1 MKKLFILTVVGLFL
15 AISAIDAHIIN
26 FIPLPQEV
34 IYNEG
39 SFLMK
44 TGLTINPA
52 SADKFNVEYL
62 KKHLDRVFD
71 FSVEIKNVSD
81 AQIIFVK
88 DASLKNEEYRLLV
101 DDKGITITS
110 KDKAGEFYAIQTL
123 FQMMPAG
130 IYKDV
135 TGPDR
140 MLCKEY
146 NLQKIVISDYP
157 RFEYRG
163 NMLDVSRTFFDKEYI
178 IRHLEWLA
186 YHKIN
191 KFHIHLADDN
201 GWRVEIKKYTLLT
214 EKGAW
219 RGYGEVLPPSF
230 NSGKAR
236 YGGFY
241 TQEDIKEIVAFASDR
256 NIEVIPEIDLPGHS
270 KSVTASYPQV
280 LCESV
285 GNYES
290 VQGEDKNVF
299 CVGNED
305 NYKMLDNIMKE
316 IAKLFPSEYIHIG
329 GDEVVMKSWMEC
341 PKCQALMKKEGMTEP
356 KQLLGYFVRRMEKIL
371 QKYGKKLAG
380 WDEITDDGELQPTSR
395 VYAWRRMHTG
405 LKAVQQGRPTIMQI
419 AEYCYI
425 DMKQSPVERGH
436 NWAAIVTAEK
446 MYSFDPIG
454 SFDLTE
460 EQKKLIVGPQAGL
473 WAEMLILPPHF
484 AEYQL
489 YPRLCILAEIG
500 WTNQELRNYQD
511 FDNRLTLS
519 HYERL
524 YNMGIA
530 FRLPYP
536 EVKMEGNV
544 VNVKAARP
552 TLEVRYTFDGSEP
565 TISSPLLI
573 NNTIITDTPEK
584 LRFATFFATNK
595 SMTVQVPGA
604 IKYLTPALKV
614 TTSMEH
620 NKRATAERLEDND
633 FSTYFRSA
641 QAPVSG
647 DWMLFNLDEAIEC
660 KKITVQTNIPVTDF
674 WGITD
679 GHVEYSYNG
688 VDFINAGEFD
698 INNRVIIT
706 NIAAPV
712 KAVKILVD
720 GPGEMKA
727 IAVQDLRIE

>member
-1 MKKLFILTVVGLFL
+1 MIITGLCL
-15 AISAIDAHIIN
+15 ALGVANGQNIN

-34 IYNEG
+34 NYTCG
-39 SFLMK
+39 QYVMK
-44 TGLTINPA
+44 TGFSINPDG
-52 SADKFNVEYL
+52 ADKFNVEYL
-62 KKHLDRVFD
+62 KQHLDRVFD
-71 FSVEIKNVSD
+71 FEVAIKKNTTQQCVVF
-81 AQIIFVK
+81 QK
-88 DASLKNEEYRLLV
+88 DASLKAEEYRLIV
-101 DDKGITITS
+101 NDNGVKIVS
-110 KDKAGEFYAIQTL
+110 SSKAGEFYAIQTL

-135 TGPDR
+135 TGPNR
-140 MLCKEY
+140 LLLKEY
-146 NLQKIVISDYP
+146 QLQKIEIKDYP

-163 NMLDVSRTFFDKEYI
+163 NMLDVSRTFFDKDFI

-201 GWRVEIKKYTLLT
+201 GWRVEIKKYPLLT

-219 RGYGEVLPPSF
+219 RGYDEVLVPSY

-241 TQEDIKEIVAFASDR
+241 TQSDIKEIVAFAAER

-270 KSVTASYPQV
+270 KSVTASYPEV

-285 GNYES
+285 GDYES
-290 VQGEDKNVF
+290 VQGEGKNVF

-316 IAKLFPSEYIHIG
+316 ISKLFPSEYIHIG

-341 PKCQALMKKEGMTEP
+341 PKCQALMKKEGFTEP

-371 QKYGKKLAG
+371 HKHGKKLAG
-380 WDEITDDGELQPTSR
+380 WDEITDDGSLEPTSR
-395 VYAWRRMHTG
+395 VYAWRRMSTG
-405 LKAVQQGRPTIMQI
+405 LKAVQQGRSTVMQI
-419 AEYCYI
+419 AEYLYI
-425 DMKQSPVERGH
+425 DMKQSPIERGH
-436 NWAAIVTAEK
+436 NWADIVTAEK

-454 SFDLTE
+454 SFELSDE
-460 EQKKLIVGPQAGL
+460 ERKHILGPQAGL

-489 YPRLCILAEIG
+489 YPRLCILSEIG
-500 WTNQELRNYQD
+500 WTNQQLRNYQD

-536 EVKMEGNV
+536 EVTMDGNV
-544 VNVKAARP
+544 VSVKAARP
-552 TLEVRYTFDGSEP
+552 TLETRYTFDESEP
-565 TISSPLLI
+565 TISSPLLTT
-573 NNTIITDTPEK
+573 NTIITDTPEK

-595 SMTVQVPGA
+595 SMTVEVPGA
-604 IKYLTPALKV
+604 RKYLTPKVKV
-614 TTSMEH
+614 TTSIEES
-620 NKRATAERLEDND
+620 KRAGIANLGDYD
-633 FSTYFRSA
+633 FKTYFRSA
-641 QAPVSG
+641 KSPNEG
-647 DWMLFNLDEAIEC
+647 EWMLFEFEQPVEC
-660 KKITVQTNIPVTDF
+660 KKITVQTNIPVTEF

-688 VDFINAGEFD
+688 VDYFFAGEFD
-698 INNRVIIT
+698 IRNKVIIN
-706 NIAAPV
+706 NITSPV
-712 KAVKILVD
+712 KAVKIVVD
-720 GPGEMKA
+720 GPCETKSIA
-727 IAVQDLRIE
+727 IQDLRIE